1 VLAASCCLNLSAAN
15 KHARP
20 SCMHGISIVCCK
32 SGIDIS
38 ISSSS
43 SNVKKTC
50 LVRFRWVLLLQ
61 NKTSLEAVQLVADLV
76 RKRKCLLPPAVVSS
90 LLVLRLEQVAPTSQG
105 GQGVGGRQGQHKKAH
120 KKKRKKSDLDK
131 DFEEGEAGPDLR
143 ELALL
148 QSQMLEVRV

>member
-1 VLAASCCLNLSAAN
+1 MNHSAAN
-15 KHARP
+15 KHARH
-20 SCMHGISIVCCK
+20 SFMHGISIVCCK
-32 SGIDIS
+32 CGIDIS

-43 SNVKKTC
+43 NVKQTC

-148 QSQMLEVRV
+148 QSQMLEVRMRRVMV